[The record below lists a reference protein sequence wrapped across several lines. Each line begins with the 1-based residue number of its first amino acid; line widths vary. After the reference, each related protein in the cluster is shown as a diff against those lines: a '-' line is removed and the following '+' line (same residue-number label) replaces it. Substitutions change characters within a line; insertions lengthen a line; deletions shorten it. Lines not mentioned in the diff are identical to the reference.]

1 MFRKCSL
8 FPRTH
13 HPLQLW
19 NKPFFRSLRGMISV
33 ERDQSLINGVAWT
46 KLCPMDFLCQ
56 VLLEAAPI
64 LSGSLRT
71 LPLRNCS
78 PLTLSASAGP
88 ISASQLDTWTF
99 NPLTVVLPSRDNDF
113 CCFSSWGHSSGFL
126 TRTLLPKSRILQL
139 ILITQNPLLQHSLS
153 PPTLHSPPTR
163 RLLGQFWH
171 SCFWHSRAAL
181 LPASWPSPLWT
192 PPLFSA

>member
-8 FPRTH
+8 FPPTH

-33 ERDQSLINGVAWT
+33 ERDQSLINGVAWA

-56 VLLEAAPI
+56 VLLETAPI

-78 PLTLSASAGP
+78 PLTLSPSAGP

-113 CCFSSWGHSSGFL
+113 CCFSSWGHCQDS
-126 TRTLLPKSRILQL
+126 
-139 ILITQNPLLQHSLS
+139 
-153 PPTLHSPPTR
+153 
-163 RLLGQFWH
+163 
-171 SCFWHSRAAL
+171 
-181 LPASWPSPLWT
+181 
-192 PPLFSA
+192 